1 MADDRGAIGRGVF
14 VAWITF
20 AHLRCAAVSVHASSL
35 ADRLAFRLAPLIETI
50 TLVTSADIRGSAFPV
65 RLARFLAMWD
75 ANVLHRVLYVT
86 DVTSARFRL
95 RTHPVHAFQRAD
107 WLALTVDSL
116 VTKIAGARV
125 RRGAISVL
133 LFAVLGAYWL
143 ADTVLVH
150 LISEI
155 ALAYVWRYAFSV
167 LAIAAI
173 R

>member
-1 MADDRGAIGRGVF
+1 MF
-14 VAWITF
+14 NLF
-20 AHLRCAAVSVHASSL
+20 YFS
-35 ADRLAFRLAPLIETI
+35 RLFKLLNFSQGTCTNVESISYD
-50 TLVTSADIRGSAFPV
+50 TLFDTYD
-65 RLARFLAMWD
+65 
-75 ANVLHRVLYVT
+75 LYLVMIYNT
-86 DVTSARFRL
+86 Y
-95 RTHPVHAFQRAD
+95 
-107 WLALTVDSL
+107 TVDSL